1 VTGKGSAIVIGLSVT
16 RRKRVFP
23 KSVVGEAHII
33 EPKTFVLLFG
43 KQLMFDCST
52 ILRHTADC
60 WTDTLRNMEERDSV
74 MTPQAHAPL
83 SKATSTTKD
92 PIPSS
97 SPAFA
102 TPAYPIASRPAR
114 EPIRPPPAF
123 TKPATPAVLP
133 ILLPPATLRPLA
145 FRTITK
151 KHSLTITSSSL
162 QSLANFIGKHCGS
175 GWREEGLAERIL
187 DEVAKAWK
195 RNSGGVILD
204 DTPGKKLVDTLK
216 QLESCMS
223 CGRIDVGRLSR
234 SNSGIGGN
242 VLYQRP
248 SPISRED
255 SFGLS
260 GLDVEE
266 DLQKIMSD
274 DESTSSQKD
283 ARSYLKVI
291 SAFTQPRLAYST
303 TKKSLE
309 MITTPPS
316 LFPLPSHRTAFFRD
330 RYNLIH
336 QRLMRNESFQTPSST
351 TAKSSRSL
359 QHSSST
365 MATVQ
370 QAYKI
375 TPIANLLGRTGSFH
389 LLLGLLAIAPTTG
402 ELALADLTGS
412 ITVDLRSARPVPE
425 DGAWFCPGMIVLVE
439 GMYEEDGSN
448 TGGGV
453 GGMIGGRFFGW
464 SIGGPPAERR
474 DVTLCTNGSS
484 NDGSSSILSAGAGF
498 GWVDFLGVGSER
510 AQGKS
515 MRRIQQRILGNGQ
528 GDEKGRK
535 RRTKIA
541 LLGECQLDSPRT
553 LEAIRKI
560 LATYTVTDSLAD
572 TPLSIVLM
580 GNFASKAAMAGA
592 DSGAGSIEYKEHFNA
607 LASVLA
613 EFPSTLSSTTLIFVP
628 GDNDPWASAF
638 SAGAASPLPRDKVP
652 DIFTLRIRR
661 AVNNANVEAGK
672 VNGTGEAVWISNP
685 ARISVFGPVEDIVL
699 FRDDMTG
706 RLRRSAI
713 TFEKPGD
720 DEAEEGVQMDGGTA
734 EQNTTTIPLNPN
746 HNQRH
751 GHEEMNLDPSIH
763 EAESHLPLT
772 PNQNDKQQQSNPS
785 SSDAPARK
793 LIKTL
798 LDQSLLSP
806 FPLSKRPI
814 LWDYASTLQLYPL
827 PTALVLADAEAAAFA
842 ITYEGC
848 HVMNPGRVVDE
859 LGAEG
864 RRGGVAKW
872 VEYDIRRRTGEVKE
886 IRL

>member
-1 VTGKGSAIVIGLSVT
+1 
-16 RRKRVFP
+16 
-23 KSVVGEAHII
+23 
-33 EPKTFVLLFG
+33 
-43 KQLMFDCST
+43 
-52 ILRHTADC
+52 
-60 WTDTLRNMEERDSV
+60 MEERDSV
-74 MTPQAHAPL
+74 MTPRAPAPL
-83 SKATSTTKD
+83 FKATSTTKD
-92 PIPSS
+92 PTPSS

-133 ILLPPATLRPLA
+133 ILLPPAILRPLA

-151 KHSLTITSSSL
+151 KHNLTITSSSL
-162 QSLANFIGKHCGS
+162 QSLANFIGKHCGN
-175 GWREEGLAERIL
+175 GWREEGLAERVL

-223 CGRIDVGRLSR
+223 GGRIDVGRLSR
-234 SNSGIGGN
+234 SNSGIAGN
-242 VLYQRP
+242 GLDQRP
-248 SPISRED
+248 SPTSRED
-255 SFGLS
+255 SLGLS

-274 DESTSSQKD
+274 DESTSSKQD

-316 LFPLPSHRTAFFRD
+316 LFPPPSHRTAFFRN

-336 QRLMRNESFQTPSST
+336 QRLMRNESFQTPSFST

-359 QHSSST
+359 QRSSST
-365 MATVQ
+365 MTTVQ

-375 TPIANLLGRTGSFH
+375 TPIANLLGRTGSSH

-412 ITVDLRSARPVPE
+412 ITVDLSSARPVPE

-453 GGMIGGRFFGW
+453 GGMIGGRFFGS

-474 DVTLCTNGSS
+474 DVTLCINGSS

-510 AQGKS
+510 AQGKA
-515 MRRIQQRILGNGQ
+515 MRRMQQRILGSRRDD
-528 GDEKGRK
+528 DEDGK

-541 LLGECQLDSPRT
+541 VLGECQLDSPRT

-560 LATYTVTDSLAD
+560 LATYSAVEPIEQA
-572 TPLSIVLM
+572 PLSIVFM
-580 GNFASKAAMAGA
+580 GNFVSKAAMAGA
-592 DSGAGSIEYKEHFNA
+592 ESGAGSIEYKEHFNT
-607 LASVLA
+607 LASVLS
-613 EFPSTLSSTTLIFVP
+613 EFPSTLCSTTLIFVP

-661 AVNNANVEAGK
+661 AVSNANVEAGK
-672 VNGTGEAVWISNP
+672 VNGTGEAIWMSNP
-685 ARISVFGPVEDIVL
+685 ARVSVFGPVEDIVL

-713 TFEKPGD
+713 TFEKPAEDDNDGD
-720 DEAEEGVQMDGGTA
+720 AQMDSATA
-734 EQNTTTIPLNPN
+734 EPDSTTHDANAGHN
-746 HNQRH
+746 HRN
-751 GHEEMNLDPSIH
+751 GNKEMDLDPSIH
-763 EAESHLPLT
+763 EAESHLPAN
-772 PNQNDKQQQSNPS
+772 PNQNGQEQQSKPS
-785 SSDAPARK
+785 PSDAPARK

-798 LDQSLLSP
+798 LDQSHLSP
-806 FPLSKRPI
+806 FPLTSRPI

-827 PTALVLADAEAAAFA
+827 PTALILADAEAAAFA

-848 HVMNPGRVVDE
+848 HVMNPGRVVDA

-864 RRGGVAKW
+864 RRGGMAKW
-872 VEYDIRRRTGEVKE
+872 VEYDVKKRKGEVKE

>member
-1 VTGKGSAIVIGLSVT
+1 VLTDALLNDRLLDETLLS
-16 RRKRVFP
+16 
-23 KSVVGEAHII
+23 
-33 EPKTFVLLFG
+33 
-43 KQLMFDCST
+43 
-52 ILRHTADC
+52 
-60 WTDTLRNMEERDSV
+60 MEERDSV
-74 MTPQAHAPL
+74 MKPLAPAPL
-83 SKATSTTKD
+83 FKATNIAKD

-102 TPAYPIASRPAR
+102 TPAYPLASRPAR
-114 EPIRPPPAF
+114 EPMRPPPAF

-133 ILLPPATLRPLA
+133 ILLPAPILRPLA

-151 KHSLTITSSSL
+151 KHNLTITSSSL
-162 QSLANFIGKHCGS
+162 QSLATFIGRHCGS
-175 GWREEGLAERIL
+175 GWREEGLAERVL

-204 DTPGKKLVDTLK
+204 DTTDKKLVDTLK

-223 CGRIDVGRLSR
+223 GGRIDVGRLSR
-234 SNSGIGGN
+234 SNSGVGDN
-242 VLYQRP
+242 VLDSRP
-248 SPISRED
+248 SLTSRED
-255 SFGLS
+255 SQNSLGLS

-266 DLQKIMSD
+266 DLQEIISGD
-274 DESTSSQKD
+274 DSTSSKQD

-291 SAFTQPRLAYST
+291 SAFTQPRLTYST

-316 LFPLPSHRTAFFRD
+316 LFPPPSHRTAFFRN

-336 QRLMRNESFQTPSST
+336 QRLMRNESFQTPSFST

-359 QHSSST
+359 QRSSST
-365 MATVQ
+365 MTTVQ

-375 TPIANLLGRTGSFH
+375 TPIANLLGRTGSSR

-402 ELALADLTGS
+402 QLALADLTGS
-412 ITVDLRSARPVPE
+412 ITVDLSSARPVPE

-453 GGMIGGRFFGW
+453 GGMIGGRFFGS

-474 DVTLCTNGSS
+474 DVTLGINGNSS
-484 NDGSSSILSAGAGF
+484 NGSSSILSAGAGF

-510 AQGKS
+510 AQGKA
-515 MRRIQQRILGNGQ
+515 MRTTQQKILGSRRDN
-528 GDEKGRK
+528 DEDRK

-541 LLGECQLDSPRT
+541 VLGECQLDSPRT

-560 LATYTVTDSLAD
+560 LATYSAAESIEQS
-572 TPLSIVLM
+572 PLSIVFM
-580 GNFASKAAMAGA
+580 GNFVSKAAMAGA
-592 DSGAGSIEYKEHFNA
+592 ESGAGSIEYKENFNT
-607 LASVLA
+607 LASVLS

-672 VNGTGEAVWISNP
+672 VNGTGEAIWMSNP
-685 ARISVFGPVEDIVL
+685 ARISVFGPVEDIVV

-713 TFEKPGD
+713 TFEKAAED
-720 DEAEEGVQMDGGTA
+720 DNDEDVQMDGAAT
-734 EQNTTTIPLNPN
+734 EPDTITHDTNAN
-746 HNQRH
+746 HNHRD
-751 GHEEMNLDPSIH
+751 GNKEMDLDPSIH
-763 EAESHLPLT
+763 EAESHLPSNS
-772 PNQNDKQQQSNPS
+772 NQNGPEQQSKPS
-785 SSDAPARK
+785 PSDGPARK

-798 LDQSLLSP
+798 LDQSHLSP
-806 FPLSKRPI
+806 FPLSSRPI

-848 HVMNPGRVVDE
+848 HVMNPGRVADA

-864 RRGGVAKW
+864 RRGGMAKW
-872 VEYDIRRRTGEVKE
+872 VEYDVKKRRGEVKE